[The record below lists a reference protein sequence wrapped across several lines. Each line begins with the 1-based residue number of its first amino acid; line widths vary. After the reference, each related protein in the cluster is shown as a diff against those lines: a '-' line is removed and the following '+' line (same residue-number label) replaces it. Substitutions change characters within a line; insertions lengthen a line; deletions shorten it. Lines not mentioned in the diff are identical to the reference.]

1 MLYNHLI
8 LCRPLLLLPS
18 VFPSIGVFSNAS
30 ALHIRWPKY
39 WSFSFSIILPMN
51 IQGWFPLGL
60 TGLISLL
67 SKGLSKS
74 LIQHHNLKASVLWH
88 SLLYGSTL
96 ISIHDFWKNH
106 NFDYSDLC
114 WQSDVSV
121 TFGDRLP
128 IGTSKHCIRC
138 VPLIVGVPTHT
149 SFVVK
154 ICYIYINFLSDL
166 NHLHFWSFMFPFFVS
181 TLLALKLHIH
191 WRNQTII
198 FKYMF

>member
-1 MLYNHLI
+1 M
-8 LCRPLLLLPS
+8 
-18 VFPSIGVFSNAS
+18 
-30 ALHIRWPKY
+30 
-39 WSFSFSIILPMN
+39 
-51 IQGWFPLGL
+51 
-60 TGLISLL
+60 ISLL

-106 NFDYSDLC
+106 NFDFSDLC

-128 IGTSKHCIRC
+128 IGTSKHCMRC

-154 ICYIYINFLSDL
+154 ICYISINFLSDL
-166 NHLHFWSFMFPFFVS
+166 NHLFLLLFVRS
-181 TLLALKLHIH
+181 
-191 WRNQTII
+191 
-198 FKYMF
+198 